1 MTNRKPKI
9 IVWDIETSHIEV
21 RNWSLWD
28 KYTSIDSITKDWY
41 MICAAYKELGKKRV
55 SAVSVLDDP
64 GRFDTNP
71 RDDYYVVEHMHEVL
85 SGADA
90 IIHHYGD
97 AFDIKKFN
105 ARAIFHGLEPLP
117 NIVQIDT
124 VKMAKSKFKFTSNK
138 LDYLGEYF
146 GLGRKIETNNQLWVE
161 CEKGNKKAVKEM
173 VKYNKQDVLLLED
186 VYNVLAPYCI
196 SKLNRNHFTEDRV
209 CPSCGDNR
217 LTRHKRRLTRA
228 GAMVQMQ
235 CQACGAYSSYPESK
249 KGNKGVI
256 R

>member
-1 MTNRKPKI
+1 MSKPKI
-9 IVWDIETSHIEV
+9 IVWDIETSHITV

-28 KYTSIDSITKDWY
+28 KYTAHDNITEDWY

-64 GRFDTNP
+64 SRFDIDP
-71 RDDYYVVEHMHEVL
+71 RDDYHVVEHMHEVL

-105 ARAIFHGLEPLP
+105 ARAIYHGFEPLP
-117 NIVQIDT
+117 SIVQIDT

-138 LDYLGEYF
+138 LDYLGEYL
-146 GLGRKIETNNQLWVE
+146 GVGRKIPTDNALWVG
-161 CEKGNKKAVKEM
+161 CEEGNKASVRAM

-186 VYNVLAPYCI
+186 VYNILAPHCV
-196 SKLNRNHFTEDRV
+196 SKLNMNHFTEDRV
-209 CPSCGDNR
+209 CPSCGDNN

-235 CQACGAYSSYPESK
+235 CQSCGHYHSFPESK
-249 KGNKGVI
+249 KGKQGI
-256 R
+256 SR